1 MKVILRES
9 VTEIEVKKSKF
20 ICHVKPVTD
29 EDQAREF
36 ISEIKKEHRKA
47 THNVP
52 IYLIGQGF
60 EIQKYSDDG
69 EPAGTAGLPV
79 LRMLMNEGLSD
90 LVIVITRYFGGI
102 KLGKGGLVRAYTAA
116 AKHGLEASGLSEVL
130 PLYFVVFELDYTVQ
144 NKFLHKLEKEFTYY
158 EDSVEYSNSIKYSLF
173 FKEEDIDAFEQTMIE
188 FTSGAFRFLEK
199 RRVDG
204 VLLDGKIEEVK
215 CPREF

>member
-20 ICHVKPVTD
+20 ICHVKPVTS
-29 EDQAREF
+29 EDRAKDF

-79 LRMLMNEGLSD
+79 LRMLMSEGLSD

-158 EDSVEYSNSIKYSLF
+158 EDSVEYSDSIRYSLF
-173 FKEEDIDAFEQTMIE
+173 FKHEDIDAFEQAMIE
-188 FTSGAFRFLEK
+188 FTSGSFRFLEK

-215 CPREF
+215 CPREL